1 MEDNKRETSSTEAT
15 ENSVRDMMRDVIGEF
30 MRAEQAK
37 VEPAYKTELL
47 DERRRREG
55 LEKRLNELE
64 EENRRARARAEEA
77 ERHAS
82 IRTELQKL
90 GVVKVDLAFKAV
102 KDDVQR
108 TEDGRLVSRQGGED
122 KPLGEFLEG
131 FVNEN
136 PELLPARIA
145 GGSGAMGAARPVPA
159 PPAVPVDLDKIH
171 PGMSS
176 EELERARQEIAR
188 LASQTLRG
196 A

>member
-1 MEDNKRETSSTEAT
+1 MEEIKREAQDTEARD
-15 ENSVRDMMRDVIGEF
+15 NSVRDMMREVIGEF
-30 MRAEQAK
+30 MRAEQTK

-55 LEKRLNELE
+55 LERRLGELE
-64 EENRRARARAEEA
+64 EDNRRARARAEEA
-77 ERHAS
+77 ERHAT
-82 IRTELQKL
+82 IRTELQRL
-90 GVVKVDLAFKAV
+90 GVHKVDLAFKAV

-122 KPLGEFLEG
+122 RPLSDFLET
-131 FVNEN
+131 FVHDN

-145 GGSGAMGAARPVPA
+145 GGSGATGAVRRVPA
-159 PPAVPVDLDKIH
+159 PPVAPVDLDRIH

-176 EELERARQEIAR
+176 EEMERVRQEIAR
-188 LASQTLRG
+188 LASQSLRG